1 MDISGPRGTHD
12 ILTGESPYWHII
24 ESNLCQMAEL
34 YGYSEVRLPIFEHTE
49 LFERGVGDSTDI
61 VQKEM
66 YTFEDRGNRSLT
78 LRPEGTASCARAFI
92 EHKVYNQAQP
102 TKWYYLGPM
111 FRYDRPQA
119 GRYRQ
124 FHQFGIEAFGSQ
136 DPNVDAEVIAIL
148 VRMVE
153 KMGIKHAELHLNT
166 VGCPDCRPLY
176 RERLL
181 RYLTPL
187 AGELC
192 ADCQQRLTKNP
203 LRVLDCKTP
212 RCREVVKEHPTL
224 HSYLCE
230 RCGQHFEEVKS
241 TLSAYKVEY
250 VLDSQL
256 VRGLDY
262 YTKTAFELLIPD
274 LGAQAAVGGGGRYD
288 GLIEECGGPPT
299 PGIGFA
305 MGLERLLMAVRRQD
319 TQLWQ
324 IPPVMEVFVAVADKE
339 HDRDACLL
347 LDKLRQSGI
356 KADKDYMDRSLKAQM
371 KYAGKSGARLVAVI
385 GEEEKQKDC
394 YILRD
399 MMQKEQQ
406 EIPSSQIIEKI
417 KSILVT
423 P

>member
-1 MDISGPRGTHD
+1 MEISGPRGTHD
-12 ILTGESPYWHII
+12 ILPDESPFWQIM
-24 ESNLCQMAEL
+24 EKNLRQMAEL

-66 YTFEDRGNRSLT
+66 YTFMDRGDRSLT

-92 EHKVYNQAQP
+92 EHRVYNQAQP
-102 TKWYYLGPM
+102 TKWFYIGPM

-124 FHQFGIEAFGSQ
+124 FHQFGLEVFGSR
-136 DPNVDAEVIAIL
+136 DPNVDAEVIALL
-148 VRMVE
+148 VRMVQRL
-153 KMGIKHAELHLNT
+153 GIREARLHLNT

-176 RERLL
+176 RERMLQ
-181 RYLTPL
+181 YMAPF

-192 ADCQQRLTKNP
+192 NDCRQRMDKNP
-203 LRVLDCKTP
+203 LRVLDCKNS
-212 RCREVVKEHPTL
+212 RCREVVKDVPTIN
-224 HSYLCE
+224 SYLCD
-230 RCGQHFEEVKS
+230 RCGQHFEQVRS
-241 TLSAYKVEY
+241 MLAAYKVDY
-250 VLDSQL
+250 VIDSRL

-262 YTKTAFELLIPD
+262 YTNTAFELLVPD

-305 MGLERLLMAVRRQD
+305 IGLERLLLAARKQD
-319 TQLWQ
+319 PGIWKR
-324 IPPVMEVFVAVADKE
+324 PPMMEVFVAVADRE
-339 HDRDACLL
+339 YDTQACLL
-347 LDKLRQSGI
+347 LDRLRRSGI

-371 KYAGKSGARLVAVI
+371 KYAGKSEARIVVVI
-385 GEEEKQKDC
+385 GEEEIRNDS
-394 YILRD
+394 YVLRD
-399 MMQKEQQ
+399 MMHKEQQ
-406 EIPSSQIIEKI
+406 KVPSSQIVDRI

-423 P
+423 S

>member
-1 MDISGPRGTHD
+1 MEILGPRGTHD
-12 ILTGESPYWHII
+12 ILPDESSLWHFI
-24 ESNLCQMAEL
+24 ESNLRQIAEL

-66 YTFEDRGNRSLT
+66 YTFDDRGNRSLT
-78 LRPEGTASCARAFI
+78 LRPEGTASCVRAFI

-102 TKWYYLGPM
+102 TKWYYIGPM

-124 FHQFGIEAFGSQ
+124 FHQFGLEAFGTS

-153 KMGIKHAELHLNT
+153 KLGIKNAELHLNT

-181 RYLTPL
+181 QYLTPF

-192 ADCQQRLTKNP
+192 DDCQQRLNKNP
-203 LRVLDCKTP
+203 LRVLDCKTSH
-212 RCREVVKEHPTL
+212 CREVVKEHPTL

-230 RCGQHFEEVKS
+230 RCGQHFEQVKNI
-241 TLSAYKVEY
+241 LADYKVDF
-250 VLDSQL
+250 VLDPQL

-262 YTKTAFELLIPD
+262 YTKTAFELLLPD

-305 MGLERLLMAVRRQD
+305 MGLERLMLAAKKQD
-319 TQLWQ
+319 SQVGN
-324 IPPVMEVFVAVADKE
+324 IPSAMEVFVAVADKE
-339 HDRDACLL
+339 YDRDACLL
-347 LDKLRQSGI
+347 LDRIRQSGI

-371 KYAGKSGARLVAVI
+371 KYAGKNGARLVAVI
-385 GEEEKQKDC
+385 GEDEIRNDR

-399 MMQKEQQ
+399 MKAKEQQ
-406 EIPSSQIIEKI
+406 EVPTSQIIDRI

-423 P
+423 S

>member
-1 MDISGPRGTHD
+1 MEISGPRGTHD
-12 ILTGESPYWHII
+12 ILPDESALWYYI
-24 ESNLCQMAEL
+24 ETNLRQMAEL

-66 YTFEDRGNRSLT
+66 YTFEDRGKRSLT

-102 TKWYYLGPM
+102 TKWYYIGPM

-124 FHQFGIEAFGSQ
+124 FHQFGVEAFGSQ

-148 VRMVE
+148 VRIVE
-153 KMGIKHAELHLNT
+153 KLGIKNAELHLNT

-181 RYLTPL
+181 QYLTPF

-192 ADCQQRLTKNP
+192 NDCQQRLNKNP
-203 LRVLDCKTP
+203 LRVLDCKTTH
-212 RCREVVKEHPTL
+212 CREVVKDHPTL

-230 RCGQHFEEVKS
+230 RCGQHFEQVKS
-241 TLSAYKVEY
+241 MLSSYKVDF

-262 YTKTAFELLIPD
+262 YTRTAFELLIPD

-305 MGLERLLMAVRRQD
+305 MGLERLLLAARKQAS
-319 TQLWQ
+319 QAWK

-339 HDRDACLL
+339 YDRDACLL
-347 LDKLRQSGI
+347 LDRIRQAGI
-356 KADKDYMDRSLKAQM
+356 KADKDYLDRSLKAQM
-371 KYAGKSGARLVAVI
+371 KYAGKNEARLVVVI
-385 GEEEKQKDC
+385 GEDEIKNDC

-399 MMQKEQQ
+399 MKAKEQQ
-406 EIPSSQIIEKI
+406 DVPSSQIIDRI

-423 P
+423 S

>member
-1 MDISGPRGTHD
+1 MDLSGPRGTHD
-12 ILTGESPYWHII
+12 ILPNESYYWHII
-24 ESNLCQMAEL
+24 ESNLRQIAEL

-78 LRPEGTASCARAFI
+78 LRPEGTAPCARAFI
-92 EHKVYNQAQP
+92 EHKIYNQAQP
-102 TKWYYLGPM
+102 TKWYYMGPM

-124 FHQFGIEAFGSQ
+124 FHQFGLEVFGSQ
-136 DPNVDAEVIAIL
+136 DPDVDAEVIAIL
-148 VRMVE
+148 VRIVE
-153 KMGIKHAELHLNT
+153 KMGIKNGELHLNT

-181 RYLTPL
+181 QYMTPF

-192 ADCQQRLTKNP
+192 EDCQQRLNKNP
-203 LRVLDCKTP
+203 LRVLDCKVP
-212 RCREVVKEHPTL
+212 RCRELVKEHPKL

-230 RCGQHFEEVKS
+230 RCGTHFEQVMK
-241 TLSAYKVEY
+241 TLSAYKVDY

-305 MGLERLLMAVRRQD
+305 MGLERLLMVAQK
-319 TQLWQ
+319 QNSEIWH
-324 IPPVMEVFVAVADKE
+324 IPPAMEVFVAVADKE
-339 HDRDACLL
+339 YDRNACLL
-347 LDKLRQSGI
+347 LDRLRQSGI

-371 KYAGKSGARLVAVI
+371 KYAGKNGARFVAVI
-385 GEEEKQKDC
+385 GEEEIRKDSFV
-394 YILRD
+394 LRD
-399 MMQKEQQ
+399 MLNKEQKEV
-406 EIPSSQIIEKI
+406 PSSQIIDLI
-417 KSILVT
+417 KSELVT

>member
-1 MDISGPRGTHD
+1 METTLR
-12 ILTGESPYWHII
+12 
-24 ESNLCQMAEL
+24 QMAEL

-66 YTFEDRGNRSLT
+66 YTFMDRGDRSLT
-78 LRPEGTASCARAFI
+78 LRPEGTAPCARAFI
-92 EHKVYNQAQP
+92 EHRVYNQAQP
-102 TKWYYLGPM
+102 TKWYYIGPM

-124 FHQFGIEAFGSQ
+124 FHQFGLEVFGSR
-136 DPNVDAEVIAIL
+136 DPNVDAEVIALL
-148 VRMVE
+148 VRMAQRLGVKE
-153 KMGIKHAELHLNT
+153 AELHLNT

-176 RERLL
+176 RERMLQ
-181 RYLTPL
+181 YLAPL

-192 ADCQQRLTKNP
+192 HDCRQRMDKNP

-212 RCREVVKEHPTL
+212 RCREVVKEIPPII
-224 HSYLCE
+224 SYLCD
-230 RCGQHFEEVKS
+230 RCGQHFEQVRNM
-241 TLSAYKVEY
+241 LAVYKIDY
-250 VLDSQL
+250 VIDSRL

-262 YTKTAFELLIPD
+262 YTNTAFELLVPG

-288 GLIEECGGPPT
+288 GLIEQCGGPPT

-305 MGLERLLMAVRRQD
+305 IGLERLLLAALKQD
-319 TQLWQ
+319 SGIFTR
-324 IPPVMEVFVAVADKE
+324 PPAMEVFVAVADRE
-339 HDRDACLL
+339 YDTQACLL
-347 LDKLRQSGI
+347 LDRLRLAGI

-371 KYAGKSGARLVAVI
+371 KYAGKSEARLVVVI
-385 GEEEKQKDC
+385 GEEEIRNDS
-394 YILRD
+394 YVLRD
-399 MMQKEQQ
+399 MRRQEQQ
-406 EIPSSQIIEKI
+406 EVPSSQIIDRI

>member
-1 MDISGPRGTHD
+1 MEISGPRGTHD
-12 ILTGESPYWHII
+12 ILPDESSLWYYI
-24 ESNLCQMAEL
+24 ETNLRQMAEL

-66 YTFEDRGNRSLT
+66 YTFEDRGKRSLT

-102 TKWYYLGPM
+102 TKWYYIGPM

-124 FHQFGIEAFGSQ
+124 FHQFGVEAFGSQ

-148 VRMVE
+148 VRIVE
-153 KMGIKHAELHLNT
+153 KLGIKNAELHLNT

-181 RYLTPL
+181 QYLTPF

-192 ADCQQRLTKNP
+192 NDCQQRLNKNP
-203 LRVLDCKTP
+203 LRVLDCKTTH
-212 RCREVVKEHPTL
+212 CREVVKDHPTL

-230 RCGQHFEEVKS
+230 RCGQHFEQVKS
-241 TLSAYKVEY
+241 MLSSYKVDF

-262 YTKTAFELLIPD
+262 YTRTAFELLIPD

-305 MGLERLLMAVRRQD
+305 MGLERLLLAARKQAS
-319 TQLWQ
+319 QAWK
-324 IPPVMEVFVAVADKE
+324 ISPVMEVFVAVADKE
-339 HDRDACLL
+339 YDRDACLL
-347 LDKLRQSGI
+347 LDRIRQAGI
-356 KADKDYMDRSLKAQM
+356 KADKDYLDRSLKAQM
-371 KYAGKSGARLVAVI
+371 KYAGKNEARLVVVI
-385 GEEEKQKDC
+385 GEDEIKNDC

-399 MMQKEQQ
+399 MKAKEQQ
-406 EIPSSQIIEKI
+406 DVPSSQIIDRI

-423 P
+423 S